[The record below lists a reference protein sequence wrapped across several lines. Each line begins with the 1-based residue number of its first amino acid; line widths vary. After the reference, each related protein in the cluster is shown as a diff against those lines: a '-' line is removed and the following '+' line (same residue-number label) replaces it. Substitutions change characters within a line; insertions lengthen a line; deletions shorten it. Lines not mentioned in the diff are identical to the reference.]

1 MMNSLPTHLDQT
13 NNMDTKQSRP
23 VLTVSQL
30 NKQARLTIEERFQL
44 IWVTGELSNFA
55 RPRSGHW
62 YFTLK
67 DTGAQ
72 VRCAMFANS
81 NRRVQMQP
89 ADGQQVLVRGRVSLY
104 EGRGD
109 FQIIAGQ
116 MEPAG
121 EGVLRQAFDALK
133 IKLGDEGLFDR
144 DRKQSIPDLP
154 KHIAVVTS
162 PTGAALQDVL
172 AVWQRRFPTLK
183 VTVIPTAVQGPEAES
198 QVLNA
203 LNAASKLAPDAIL
216 LTRGGGS
223 LEDLWTFNL
232 ESVARAVA
240 SIQTPIVSAI
250 GHEIDIAIT
259 DFVADLRAPT
269 PSVAAELMVPD
280 GQEMLQNIDG
290 EFRHLNVLM
299 ASQLREHQLT
309 LDKLNLRLV
318 SPESYLQQAWM
329 RLDDIASRLQR
340 SAGQTL
346 AGANNQLDNLG
357 ARLSNQ
363 SPSFALATAKEKL
376 QRLKNGLDSG
386 INRLLQSQTN
396 SVAIMA
402 RMLDGMSPLHTLGRG
417 YAFIRDDANALVTK
431 TEYAKVGDRV
441 TAQLQDGTIAATVT
455 GITKQ
460 PNPLSQTDT
469 DNV

>member
-1 MMNSLPTHLDQT
+1 
-13 NNMDTKQSRP
+13 MDIKQSRP

-55 RPRSGHW
+55 TPRSGHW

-109 FQIIAGQ
+109 FQIIADQ

-133 IKLGDEGLFDR
+133 IKLADEGLFDR

-183 VTVIPTAVQGPEAES
+183 VAVIPTAVQGPEAES

-240 SIQTPIVSAI
+240 SIQIPIVSAI

-280 GQEMLQNIDG
+280 GQEMLQKIDG

-386 INRLLQSQTN
+386 INRHLQSQTN

-402 RMLDGMSPLHTLGRG
+402 RMLDGMSPLHTLGSTLR
-417 YAFIRDDANALVTK
+417 
-431 TEYAKVGDRV
+431 
-441 TAQLQDGTIAATVT
+441 
-455 GITKQ
+455 
-460 PNPLSQTDT
+460 
-469 DNV
+469 

>member
-1 MMNSLPTHLDQT
+1 
-13 NNMDTKQSRP
+13 MDIKQSRP

-109 FQIIAGQ
+109 FQIIADQ

-133 IKLGDEGLFDR
+133 IKLADEGLFDR

-172 AVWQRRFPTLK
+172 AVWQRRFPILK

-240 SIQTPIVSAI
+240 AIQIPIVSAI

-340 SAGQTL
+340 NAGQTL

-386 INRLLQSQTN
+386 INRHLQSQTN

-417 YAFIRDDANALVTK
+417 YAFIRDNANALVTK
-431 TEYAKVGDRV
+431 TEYAKVGDSV

-460 PNPLSQTDT
+460 TNPLSQTDT

>member
-1 MMNSLPTHLDQT
+1 
-13 NNMDTKQSRP
+13 MDIKQSRP

-109 FQIIAGQ
+109 FQIIADQ

-133 IKLGDEGLFDR
+133 IKLADEGLFDR

-172 AVWQRRFPTLK
+172 AVWQRRFPILK

-198 QVLNA
+198 QALNA

-240 SIQTPIVSAI
+240 SIQIPIVSAI

-386 INRLLQSQTN
+386 INRHLQSQTN

-431 TEYAKVGDRV
+431 TEYAKVGDSV
-441 TAQLQDGTIAATVT
+441 TAQRQDGTIAATVT

-460 PNPLSQTDT
+460 TNPLSQTGT
-469 DNV
+469 GNV

>member
-1 MMNSLPTHLDQT
+1 
-13 NNMDTKQSRP
+13 
-23 VLTVSQL
+23 
-30 NKQARLTIEERFQL
+30 
-44 IWVTGELSNFA
+44 
-55 RPRSGHW
+55 
-62 YFTLK
+62 
-67 DTGAQ
+67 
-72 VRCAMFANS
+72 
-81 NRRVQMQP
+81 MQP

-109 FQIIAGQ
+109 FQIIADQ

-133 IKLGDEGLFDR
+133 IKLADEGLFDR

-172 AVWQRRFPTLK
+172 AVWQRRFPILK

-198 QVLNA
+198 QALNA

-240 SIQTPIVSAI
+240 SIQIPIVSAI

-386 INRLLQSQTN
+386 INRHLQSQTN

-431 TEYAKVGDRV
+431 TEYAKVGDSV

-460 PNPLSQTDT
+460 TNPLSQTDT

>member
-1 MMNSLPTHLDQT
+1 
-13 NNMDTKQSRP
+13 MDIKQSRP

-109 FQIIAGQ
+109 FQIIADQ

-133 IKLGDEGLFDR
+133 IKLADEGLFDR

-172 AVWQRRFPTLK
+172 AVWQRRFPILK

-240 SIQTPIVSAI
+240 SIQIPIVSAI

-280 GQEMLQNIDG
+280 SQEMLQNIDG

-376 QRLKNGLDSG
+376 QRLNNGLDSG
-386 INRLLQSQTN
+386 INRHLQSQTN

-417 YAFIRDDANALVTK
+417 YAFIRDNANALVTK
-431 TEYAKVGDRV
+431 TEYAKVGDSV

-460 PNPLSQTDT
+460 TNPLSQTDT

>member
-1 MMNSLPTHLDQT
+1 MLGH
-13 NNMDTKQSRP
+13 
-23 VLTVSQL
+23 
-30 NKQARLTIEERFQL
+30 ARVIGTSPSKIR
-44 IWVTGELSNFA
+44 
-55 RPRSGHW
+55 
-62 YFTLK
+62 
-67 DTGAQ
+67 GAQ

-109 FQIIAGQ
+109 FQIIADQ

-133 IKLGDEGLFDR
+133 IKLADEGLFDR

-172 AVWQRRFPTLK
+172 AVWQRRFPILK

-240 SIQTPIVSAI
+240 SIQIPIVSAI

-290 EFRHLNVLM
+290 EFRTP
-299 ASQLREHQLT
+299 QL
-309 LDKLNLRLV
+309 
-318 SPESYLQQAWM
+318 
-329 RLDDIASRLQR
+329 
-340 SAGQTL
+340 
-346 AGANNQLDNLG
+346 
-357 ARLSNQ
+357 
-363 SPSFALATAKEKL
+363 F
-376 QRLKNGLDSG
+376 
-386 INRLLQSQTN
+386 
-396 SVAIMA
+396 
-402 RMLDGMSPLHTLGRG
+402 
-417 YAFIRDDANALVTK
+417 
-431 TEYAKVGDRV
+431 
-441 TAQLQDGTIAATVT
+441 
-455 GITKQ
+455 
-460 PNPLSQTDT
+460 
-469 DNV
+469 

>member
-1 MMNSLPTHLDQT
+1 
-13 NNMDTKQSRP
+13 MDIKQSRP

-109 FQIIAGQ
+109 FQIIADQ

-133 IKLGDEGLFDR
+133 IKLADEGLFDR

-431 TEYAKVGDRV
+431 TEYAKVGDSV
-441 TAQLQDGTIAATVT
+441 TAQLQDGIIAATVT

-460 PNPLSQTDT
+460 TNPLSQTDT